1 MGSHASSLW
10 ARIASRAP
18 RQPLP
23 FTPVPLTTFAIAA
36 TVAAA
41 LSAGLHIRA
50 EYRGPRWQVYL
61 FKPLTTT
68 LLLLLATLSY
78 SAHGPRY
85 QLGVALG
92 LACSLLGDV
101 FLMLPR
107 DRFVPGLASFL
118 LAHLAYVAA
127 FASGVP
133 LGTAPALVLPLLAA
147 ATALLW
153 LLWPGLGRLR
163 LPVLLYTATIL
174 LMVWL
179 AWGRSWALAGP
190 GSALAAAGAT
200 LFMTSDAL
208 LAMNRFHR
216 PFGSAQALIMTTY
229 VAAQTMICL
238 SVGAA

>member
-1 MGSHASSLW
+1 
-10 ARIASRAP
+10 
-18 RQPLP
+18 
-23 FTPVPLTTFAIAA
+23 VPLTSFALTA
-36 TVAAA
+36 TVAF
-41 LSAGLHIRA
+41 SAGLHIRA

-68 LLLLLATLSY
+68 LLLLLAALSH

-85 QLGVALG
+85 QLGVSLG
-92 LACSLLGDV
+92 LACSLLGDI
-101 FLMLPR
+101 FLMLPK

-163 LPVLLYTATIL
+163 QPVLLYTATIL
-174 LMVWL
+174 VMVWL
-179 AWGRSWALAGP
+179 AWGRTWALAGL
-190 GSALAAAGAT
+190 SSMLAAAGAT
-200 LFMTSDAL
+200 LFMASDAL
-208 LAMNRFHR
+208 LAVNRFRR

-229 VAAQTMICL
+229 VTAQTLISL